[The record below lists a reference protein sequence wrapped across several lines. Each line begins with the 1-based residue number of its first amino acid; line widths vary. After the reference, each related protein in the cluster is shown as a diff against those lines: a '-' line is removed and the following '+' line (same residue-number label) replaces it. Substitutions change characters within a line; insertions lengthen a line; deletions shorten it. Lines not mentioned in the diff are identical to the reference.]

1 MKNSKLEEVLKKEKT
16 KKEKLLVEREILDKK
31 IKEADE
37 KIEEL
42 TMTLNSEKFN
52 AFQNALNNKGI
63 SFESIM
69 EAVKA
74 GDLLSLQETLEK
86 TKETEIK

>member
-1 MKNSKLEEVLKKEKT
+1 M
-16 KKEKLLVEREILDKK
+16 VEREILDKK

>member
-1 MKNSKLEEVLKKEKT
+1 MKYTKLEESIQKEEA
-16 KKEKLLVEREILDKK
+16 KKEKLIAERNTIDKK